1 MTSDHRTL
9 PNRLDARQMLACP
22 GNGGPSG
29 FSPAGFSQIRL
40 QVGMKMQE
48 VLDLSTV
55 KHSKTATEGKKNPGV
70 GGVLREAGKKGSR
83 QRVLWWCL
91 AVMVVEIC

>member
-1 MTSDHRTL
+1 MISDHRTL

-29 FSPAGFSQIRL
+29 FSPAGFSQIHL

-55 KHSKTATEGKKNPGV
+55 KHSKTATEGKKSPGWAV
-70 GGVLREAGKKGSR
+70 FLEGQGRKGADNVCSGGVWL
-83 QRVLWWCL
+83 
-91 AVMVVEIC
+91 

>member
-1 MTSDHRTL
+1 MSSYYRTL
-9 PNRLDARQMLACP
+9 PNRLDARQMLASP

-29 FSPAGFSQIRL
+29 FSLAGFSKIAL

-55 KHSKTATEGKKNPGV
+55 RHSKTAIEEKKRTGGFLEEQGRKGADNV
-70 GGVLREAGKKGSR
+70 CSGGVWL
-83 QRVLWWCL
+83 
-91 AVMVVEIC
+91 